1 MADELRVVAE
11 REGDPDLVSRIA
23 DERNATSVDE
33 LLVWMEEHA
42 HPALTMD
49 PIF

>member
-1 MADELRVVAE
+1 MTADDKSVALAE
-11 REGDPDLVSRIA
+11 
-23 DERNATSVDE
+23 E
-33 LLVWMEEHA
+33 LLVWMEEHN